1 MFALQCTRRLLSR
14 LDLKPAE
21 GAAPTTT
28 RLGDWCAN
36 VVLLGRGEAALIVS
50 VRSLLPVLVPLAAV
64 DQLFPDFLR
73 TAGEVL
79 ARIGVGATAIESE
92 LSEMAEGRIARTSS
106 RQVLGSMNDFVYL
119 ADGYS
124 RSRDLVEIA
133 VRVSQRLRAVRSGC
147 VRHATLPRRC

>member
-1 MFALQCTRRLLSR
+1 MNHLI
-14 LDLKPAE
+14 PA
-21 GAAPTTT
+21 
-28 RLGDWCAN
+28 
-36 VVLLGRGEAALIVS
+36 
-50 VRSLLPVLVPLAAV
+50 
-64 DQLFPDFLR
+64 FLR

-79 ARIGVGATAIESE
+79 ARIGVSAAAIQSE

-106 RQVLGSMNDFVYL
+106 RQVLGSMNDFVNL

-133 VRVSQRLRAVRSGC
+133 VRLSQRLRAVRSGC